1 MPPTVASSRRDSR
14 DVKLPTLDIVG
25 LGPGGDDFV
34 TDETRRVIAESP
46 RRFLRTARHPS
57 AHLAV
62 GATSFDEV
70 YETASDFDAVYARIV
85 ERLVD
90 ETARAADAGESI
102 VYAVPGSPLVLE
114 RTVRLLQSDH
124 RLHVRLHPAMS
135 FLDVVWSRLGI
146 DPVDDGVALIDGHE
160 FARRAAGLSG
170 PLLVAHC
177 HANWVLS
184 DIKLAA
190 EDLVDTSND
199 DAGVV
204 LLHHLGLPD
213 EAVVRTTWSEID
225 RTLEADHLTSLYVPH
240 LAAPVGRELVSFHEL
255 ARTLR
260 RECPWDR
267 EQNHRTLV
275 TYLLE
280 ETYEV
285 VDAILALDPDDP
297 ATDEHLVEELGDLLY
312 QIEFHAAIA
321 EQEGRFTMADVAR
334 GINEKLVRRHPHVFA
349 REPGAAD
356 SGSAS
361 ERSVD
366 DLVTDWDTIKR
377 AEKEARGETD
387 GPFDGVP
394 RSSGSLSYAAAI
406 LKRAAKIGRD
416 HEMFSA
422 RADASDDLGQ
432 ALLDLVA
439 ECRRRGIDPEVAL
452 RETVERHRQQIETVI
467 PRTDN

>member
-1 MPPTVASSRRDSR
+1 MNVLH
-14 DVKLPTLDIVG
+14 VVG
-25 LGPGGDDFV
+25 LGPGSDDHV
-34 TDETRRVIAESP
+34 TDETRRVIAECP

-57 AHLAV
+57 AHIVAD
-62 GATSFDEV
+62 ATSFDEI
-70 YETASDFDAVYARIV
+70 YENARDFDSVYATIA
-85 ERLVD
+85 ERLAD
-90 ETARAADAGESI
+90 ETERAAAAGESI

-114 RTVRLLQSDH
+114 RTVRLLRSDP
-124 RLHVRLHPAMS
+124 RLDVRLHPAMS
-135 FLDVVWSRLGI
+135 FLDLVWARLGV
-146 DPVDDGVALIDGHE
+146 DPVDDGVTLVDGHE

-184 DIKLAA
+184 DVKLAA
-190 EDLVDTSND
+190 EDLIDTTND
-199 DAGVV
+199 DLEVV
-204 LLHHLGLPD
+204 LLHHLGLSD

-225 RTLEADHLTSLYVPH
+225 RTLEADHLTSLYVPR

-267 EQNHRTLV
+267 EQSHRTLV

-297 ATDEHLVEELGDLLY
+297 TTDEHLVEELGDLLY

-334 GINEKLVRRHPHVFA
+334 GINDKLVRRHPHVFA
-349 REPGAAD
+349 RDD
-356 SGSAS
+356 SSTS
-361 ERSVD
+361 TETSLD
-366 DLVTDWDTIKR
+366 DDKSLDELISDWDAIKR
-377 AEKEARGETD
+377 AEKAARGVSE

-394 RSSGSLSYAAAI
+394 RSSGALSYAAAI
-406 LKRAAKIGRD
+406 LKKSEKLGRPIEVGGT
-416 HEMFSA
+416 HELGTD
-422 RADASDDLGQ
+422 ADPDLGA
-432 ALLDLVA
+432 ALLELVA

-452 RETVERHRQQIETVI
+452 RETTERHRIRIEREI
-467 PRTDN
+467 QSPDN